1 MSMDSGTAALR
12 DFERQALAHMDAAY
26 NLAFWLVR
34 ERADAEDVVQ
44 DAFLRAFRA
53 FDTMT
58 GDDIKP
64 WLLAIVRN
72 VAYRWL
78 SLRKRRTNVIPLD
91 GVLPGAD
98 RDAPGPAFEI
108 ASDAPSPED
117 MLLGRAD
124 QALVHRALDRLPPAF
139 REAIIL
145 REMEELSYRDIAR
158 ITEAP
163 IGTVMSRLA
172 RARDQL
178 KEELT
183 ELIAREARNAL

>member
-12 DFERQALAHMDAAY
+12 DFERRALAHMDAAY

-44 DAFLRAFRA
+44 DAYLRAFRA
-53 FDTMT
+53 FATVT

-78 SLRKRRTNVIPLD
+78 SVRKRRTNVIPLD
-91 GVLPGAD
+91 SVLPGPD
-98 RDAPGPAFEI
+98 RDDTGPVYEI
-108 ASDAPSPED
+108 ASDAPSAED
-117 MLLGRAD
+117 TLLGRAD

-145 REMEELSYRDIAR
+145 REMEEMSYRDIAR

-183 ELIAREARNAL
+183 ELIAKEARNAL

>member
-1 MSMDSGTAALR
+1 MSMDPGTAALR

-26 NLAFWLVR
+26 NLALWLVR

-44 DAFLRAFRA
+44 DAYLRAFRA
-53 FDTMT
+53 FATVT

-78 SLRKRRTNVIPLD
+78 SVRKRRTNVIPLD
-91 GVLPGAD
+91 SVLPGPD
-98 RDAPGPAFEI
+98 RDETGPVFEI
-108 ASDAPSPED
+108 ASDAPSAED

-183 ELIAREARNAL
+183 ELIAKEARNAL

>member
-12 DFERQALAHMDAAY
+12 DFERRALAHMDAAY

-53 FDTMT
+53 FDTVT

-91 GVLPGAD
+91 SVLPSAD
-98 RDAPGPAFEI
+98 RDETGLIFEV

-183 ELIAREARNAL
+183 ELIAEETRNAL

>member
-44 DAFLRAFRA
+44 DAYLRAFRA
-53 FDTMT
+53 FATVT

-78 SLRKRRTNVIPLD
+78 SVRKRRTNVIPLD
-91 GVLPGAD
+91 SVLPNAD
-98 RDAPGPAFEI
+98 RDEAGPVFEI
-108 ASDAPSPED
+108 ASDAPSAED

-183 ELIAREARNAL
+183 ELIAKETRNAL

>member
-44 DAFLRAFRA
+44 DAYLRAFRA
-53 FDTMT
+53 FATMT

-78 SLRKRRTNVIPLD
+78 SVRKRRTNVIPLD
-91 GVLPGAD
+91 SVLPNAD
-98 RDAPGPAFEI
+98 RDEAGPVFEI
-108 ASDAPSPED
+108 ASDAPSAED

-139 REAIIL
+139 RETIIL

-183 ELIAREARNAL
+183 ELIAKETRNAL